1 MAPLSPTR
9 LGTRLT
15 LRIQPRGA
23 HNAVAGLHRQAIRI
37 RLTAPPVDGAA
48 NEALGSFLADR
59 LGLPPA
65 RVNLVQGHA
74 SRDKVVEVTGLAPE
88 DVARRLPPFP
98 FPPGGRP
105 L

>member
-1 MAPLSPTR
+1 MTPLAPTR

-15 LRIQPRGA
+15 LRVQPRA
-23 HNAVAGLHRQAIRI
+23 SRNAIVGLHGQSIRI

-48 NEALGSFLADR
+48 NQALVAFLSEC
-59 LGLPPA
+59 LGVPA
-65 RVNLVQGHA
+65 AALDLVRGHG

-88 DVARRLPPFP
+88 EVARRL
-98 FPPGGRP
+98 G